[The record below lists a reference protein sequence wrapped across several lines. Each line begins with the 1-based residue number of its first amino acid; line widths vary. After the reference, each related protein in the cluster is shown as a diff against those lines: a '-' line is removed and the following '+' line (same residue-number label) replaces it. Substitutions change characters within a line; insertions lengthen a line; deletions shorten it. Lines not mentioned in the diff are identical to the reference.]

1 MPIWHRYRLYCCS
14 YGYYSNGKSTNRYHL
29 PFLMRRKDII
39 FIKII
44 YAPTLRDDWA
54 RWEGAHYTDKLDD
67 LLNDP
72 QIDVVVVTTPA
83 HAHYETAK

>member
-1 MPIWHRYRLYCCS
+1 
-14 YGYYSNGKSTNRYHL
+14 
-29 PFLMRRKDII
+29 MRRKDII

-72 QIDVVVVTTPA
+72 QICRCCNNA
-83 HAHYETAK
+83 CSRAL